1 MEGRL
6 AEVVRIQVR
15 DLGGE
20 NELEGVD
27 AYGVLVLALGLVEEP
42 AEQVV
47 AYGQAQ
53 AGVGGRVQVVELR
66 QAVPQGLDVGA
77 RQLEV
82 ARRAQSAVDEREE
95 LEPGLDV
102 EADLGG
108 EVEVG
113 LLCCGRRWLSRRG
126 KWAD

>member
-27 AYGVLVLALGLVEEP
+27 AHGVLVLALGLVEEP

-47 AYGQAQ
+47 AYGEAQ
-53 AGVGGRVQVVELR
+53 ARVGGRAQVVELR

-102 EADLGG
+102 ESDLG
-108 EVEVG
+108 EEMEVG
-113 LLCCGRRWLSRRG
+113 LLGCGRLR
-126 KWAD
+126 